1 MSKFLDAK
9 LQTLSAYVP
18 GEQPRDKK
26 YIKLNT
32 NESPYPAGER
42 AKKVISPATIA
53 DLRLYSDPTCK
64 ALKQKLAQIYNANP
78 DQIFVGNG
86 SDEILNFLFM
96 AYSFKGVAFAD
107 LTYGFYSV
115 FANLYGADT
124 KIIPLKDDFSLDV
137 NAFCGLNRLVVI
149 ANPNAPTGKTIS
161 LDEVEK
167 IVVSNPDGV
176 VVIDEAYVDFG
187 GESCAPLTKKY
198 NNLVCVQT
206 FSKSRSLA
214 GARLGFSISQSEICA
229 DLEKIKYSTNPY
241 NVNALTQAVGV
252 AVLDEND
259 YYMSNAKK
267 IVATRQW
274 STDELR
280 ALGFYVLDSKA
291 NFILAKCD
299 GVDGE
304 YLYKTLKD
312 KGVLVRYFSTER
324 IKDYVRITIGSD
336 QDMQILVDKIKEIL
350 GEIK

>member
-9 LQTLSAYVP
+9 LQALSAYVP

-32 NESPYPAGER
+32 NESPYPAGES

-115 FANLYGADT
+115 FADLYGADT

-137 NAFCGLNRLVVI
+137 DAFCGLNRLVVI

-214 GARLGFSISQSEICA
+214 GARLGFSISQNEICA

-259 YYMSNAKK
+259 YYMSNAQK

-312 KGVLVRYFSTER
+312 EGVLVRYFSTER